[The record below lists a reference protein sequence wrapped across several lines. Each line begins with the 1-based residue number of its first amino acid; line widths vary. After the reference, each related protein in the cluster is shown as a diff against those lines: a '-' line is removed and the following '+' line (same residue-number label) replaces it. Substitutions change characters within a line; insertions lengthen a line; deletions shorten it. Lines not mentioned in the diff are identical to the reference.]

1 MNDHQLGAA
10 LRQQVL
16 SDLQRGR
23 GAEGRRLQAV
33 AGDLCG
39 EGQSNLLP
47 ALRHL
52 VMSAAFASAATQNP
66 PLSDARLKP
75 RLMQEVEDV
84 FTPAICRR
92 MESVVGG
99 LLDLPAKGASAP
111 AAPRPESFPVPV
123 SAAVTPVPE
132 PTLATAQA
140 PSPASRSGS
149 SVLLSFLAFLTGGLA
164 VALVGAVVLL
174 RYSPGDSVKNPSATR
189 PSTPP
194 PPLAQPT
201 KPPEEPSLPTPDP
214 PTTPRPSADTDLAIA
229 SIRGLYGALNT
240 RAYDQARQFF
250 AGAAGDQFD
259 PAFFNQFERV
269 SVEDLRETA
278 QEGSSVTL
286 QGLVTFVY
294 PDGTFQTES
303 RSFTVDT
310 ATSPALITASEFGGV
325 IKAR

>member
-52 VMSAAFASAATQNP
+52 VMSAAFASAASQNP
-66 PLSDARLKP
+66 PLSEARLQQ
-75 RLMQEVEDV
+75 RLMQEVEEV

-92 MESVVGG
+92 MESVMGG
-99 LLDLPAKGASAP
+99 LLDLPAKGASTPTATKPAAPAPAP
-111 AAPRPESFPVPV
+111 AA
-123 SAAVTPVPE
+123 ATPVP
-132 PTLATAQA
+132 A
-140 PSPASRSGS
+140 PASSRGGN
-149 SVLLSFLAFLTGGLA
+149 SVLLGFLAFLTGGLA

-174 RYSPGDSVKNPSATR
+174 RYSPQGSVENPSATR

-194 PPLAQPT
+194 PPVARPT
-201 KPPEEPSLPTPDP
+201 TPPEEPSLPTPEP
-214 PTTPRPSADTDLAIA
+214 PTTPMPSADTDLAIA

-278 QEGSSVTL
+278 QEGSTVSL

-294 PDGTFQTES
+294 PDGSSQTES

-310 ATSPALITASEFGGV
+310 ASTPALITASEFAGV